1 MPEFAFTRMKM
12 YNTEK
17 GRKVRNG
24 VRMDEQIN

>member
-1 MPEFAFTRMKM
+1 MPEFACTGMKT

-17 GRKVRNG
+17 GRKVRNE